1 MKEKII
7 KLADELRKE
16 GLNFIIV
23 IEDEGIHSQW
33 SIKGNSVLREIA
45 KMIKNLK

>member
-1 MKEKII
+1 MEEKII
-7 KLADELRKE
+7 KLADEIRKE

-23 IEDEGIHSQW
+23 VEDKGIHSQS